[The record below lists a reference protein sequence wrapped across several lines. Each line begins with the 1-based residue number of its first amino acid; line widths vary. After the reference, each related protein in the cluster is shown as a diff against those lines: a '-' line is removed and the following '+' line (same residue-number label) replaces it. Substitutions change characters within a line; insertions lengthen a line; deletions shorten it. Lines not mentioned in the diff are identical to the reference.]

1 MLASVSRSETFNS
14 QVILLLF
21 IDSNVNKLLETK
33 MERYQRL
40 DYIEIWMFQSQDLR
54 PLTIRL

>member
-14 QVILLLF
+14 QVISLLF
-21 IDSNVNKLLETK
+21 IDSKVNKVLEPK
-33 MERYQRL
+33 MEKYQRL